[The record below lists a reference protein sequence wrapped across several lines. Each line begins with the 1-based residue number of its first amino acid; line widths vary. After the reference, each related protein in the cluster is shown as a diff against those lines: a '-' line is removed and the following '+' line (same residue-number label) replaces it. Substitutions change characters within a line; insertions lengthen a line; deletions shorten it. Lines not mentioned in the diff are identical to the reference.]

1 MQEGNEFAAI
11 EDLKLN
17 IIYPEKKEVTVGEL
31 PRSIRLFV
39 FADDFSWGINTQA
52 TLKQLRAQ
60 LRGMDADVYF

>member
-1 MQEGNEFAAI
+1 M
-11 EDLKLN
+11 
-17 IIYPEKKEVTVGEL
+17 GEL

-60 LRGMDADVYF
+60 LRGMDADVLFLAVGSGSQELNFQYRKIYLLHIM